1 MPLNVEYSAFDVL
14 KTYCTNNDYNVTNF
28 SLTSDC
34 YPDGVQFWVEPKGGV
49 VNLVCRKLG
58 ATQFFIW
65 GYNSEYTEVFRT
77 SFNYAD
83 VNTPP
88 LSHQS
93 AYNTGVIGE

>member
-1 MPLNVEYSAFDVL
+1 MGTEYSAFDVL
-14 KTYCTNNDYNVTNF
+14 KSWCTTNNFTVTNF
-28 SLTSDC
+28 SLTTDC
-34 YPDGVQFWVEPKGGV
+34 YPDGVQFWVEPKDNI

-58 ATQFFIW
+58 DTQFFIW
-65 GYNSEYTEVFRT
+65 GYNSSYTEIFRT

-93 AYNTGVIGE
+93 AYNTAVIGE